1 MKSAQVRQVDIIDTT
16 ESLSLTGTRTAH
28 RGNPQ
33 RDSHDYILEAELHI
47 SKRSIKDGE
56 EQS

>member
-33 RDSHDYILEAELHI
+33 RDGHDYILEAELH
-47 SKRSIKDGE
+47 DHQQE
-56 EQS
+56 EYQEW